1 MKRNLHTVDRA
12 VVREADFDG
21 DVEASVI
28 VGVRIEGEGDGKVSV
43 RVKKD
48 FGLREVLRQRGGLG
62 AHGRKLPR
70 RRDVKDRLAIVR
82 FRADGGDDRVG
93 CGDQAG

>member
-28 VGVRIEGEGDGKVSV
+28 VGVRIEGEGDGK
-43 RVKKD
+43 
-48 FGLREVLRQRGGLG
+48 FTLTPGLQRFYAQDPHQML
-62 AHGRKLPR
+62 HGWSTSIPAR
-70 RRDVKDRLAIVR
+70 
-82 FRADGGDDRVG
+82 
-93 CGDQAG
+93 